1 MIYSNGVL
9 LAQGPIDANGN
20 YSIQPATTF
29 SDGTYTITAEQIDG
43 TNQRSPLSAAM
54 NPPLVID
61 TVRPTG
67 VSHKWC
73 LSFGTPLSI
82 NTPSPS
88 VNLFAPLTIANLQ
101 LSLNGGTN
109 LLTANQTLTSNDG
122 GITWVIGNLGPVNQS
137 SGRYV
142 LTMLPSSVID
152 VAGNALE
159 LNAPVGGSYSAEAVL
174 VLHPPTNLP
183 FNQRVISENTPT
195 TTDIL
200 FGNAFCHRLGYS

>member
-1 MIYSNGVL
+1 MGASSTDHRTADNRPVFVGTGIPGNQVVIYSNGVL

-20 YSIQPATTF
+20 YSIQPAAAF

-67 VSHKWC
+67 SVAQVV
-73 LSFGTPLSI
+73 PLIRNS
-82 NTPSPS
+82 S
-88 VNLFAPLTIANLQ
+88 VDQYTITFSEPIAPLTTANLQ

-122 GITWVIGNLGPVNQS
+122 GITWVIG
-137 SGRYV
+137 
-142 LTMLPSSVID
+142 I
-152 VAGNALE
+152 
-159 LNAPVGGSYSAEAVL
+159 
-174 VLHPPTNLP
+174 
-183 FNQRVISENTPT
+183 
-195 TTDIL
+195 
-200 FGNAFCHRLGYS
+200 